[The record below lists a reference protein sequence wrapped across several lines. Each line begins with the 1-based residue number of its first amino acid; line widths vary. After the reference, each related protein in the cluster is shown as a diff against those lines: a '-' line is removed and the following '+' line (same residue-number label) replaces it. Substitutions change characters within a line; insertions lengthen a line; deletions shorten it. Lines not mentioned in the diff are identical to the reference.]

1 MMKNTLLAS
10 AAIAALMT
18 ISPSGTRAGTV
29 ALQFSA
35 VSAEDSP
42 FAASAGWSFTT
53 SEKISVTA
61 LDAFDPTGAGAGTVR
76 LYDAKGGVVTVLAS
90 AKVTKTDP
98 QNGSPI
104 KFFSAALKT
113 PLVLA
118 AGTYFI
124 AEDLSTTTMA
134 NGNVMGLKTSFAA
147 IKWDG
152 EVAAM
157 GQGLDPTTDAT
168 GGMFSPGIFGP
179 NFEVGKVG
187 ATIPEPATWAMM
199 LLGFGL
205 LGLGGARLSRR
216 GRSRSI
222 GLGDT
227 A

>member
-1 MMKNTLLAS
+1 MKKTLLAS

-35 VSAEDSP
+35 VSAAPSP
-42 FAASAGWSFTT
+42 EIASAGWKFTT
-53 SEKISVTA
+53 TETITVTA
-61 LDAFDPTGAGAGTVR
+61 LDAFDPTGTGAGQVR
-76 LYDAKGGVVTVLAS
+76 LYSASKLLAS
-90 AKVTKTDP
+90 ATVTNKDP
-98 QNGSPI
+98 KDGSPI

-113 PLVLA
+113 PLKLD

-124 AEDLSTTTMA
+124 AEDLATTTMA
-134 NGNVMGLKTSFAA
+134 NGNVTGLTPFNTTVL
-147 IKWDG
+147 KWDS
-152 EVAAM
+152 EVAIA
-157 GQGLDPTTDAT
+157 GLGKDPTSDAT
-168 GGMFSPGIFGP
+168 NGAFSPGIFGP
-179 NFEVGKVG
+179 NFEVGAVG
-187 ATIPEPATWAMM
+187 AAIPEPATWAMM